1 MANKSSNHNNE
12 DTPRIGKGELPKTP
26 STNSSGLAGVVALDV
41 GLGTVIA
48 TRKKKLNR

>member
-12 DTPRIGKGELPKTP
+12 DTPRIGKGELPKTS
-26 STNSSGLAGVVALDV
+26 STNSSGLAGIGALGV
-41 GLGTVIA
+41 GLGAVIA